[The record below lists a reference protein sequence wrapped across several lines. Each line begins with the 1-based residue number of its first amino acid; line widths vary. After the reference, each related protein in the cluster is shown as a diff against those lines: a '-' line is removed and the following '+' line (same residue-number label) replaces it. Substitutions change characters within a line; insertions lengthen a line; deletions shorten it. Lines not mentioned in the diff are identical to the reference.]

1 MWNECHQKSYQQ
13 IHQDESHDN
22 QENNENKPCYSRN
35 APALV
40 KNIVKIEL
48 SDHHNSCF
56 HDRTGWIL
64 KRRLEKKKQTDRQEI
79 ILQSND
85 LLLCYM
91 KSLIAWY
98 DHTASMQAS

>member
-1 MWNECHQKSYQQ
+1 MCNECHQKSYQQ

-22 QENNENKPCYSRN
+22 QENNENKPCHSRN
-35 APALV
+35 DLAVVV
-40 KNIVKIEL
+40 KNIVKIKL

-85 LLLCYM
+85 LLLCCI
-91 KSLIAWY
+91 KSLIA
-98 DHTASMQAS
+98 